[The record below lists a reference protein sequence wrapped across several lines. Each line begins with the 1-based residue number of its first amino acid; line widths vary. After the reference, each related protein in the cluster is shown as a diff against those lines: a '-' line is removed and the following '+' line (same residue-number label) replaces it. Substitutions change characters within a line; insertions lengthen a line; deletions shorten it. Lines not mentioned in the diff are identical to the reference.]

1 VSEDFM
7 AVKESL
13 DIADVASR
21 YGVHVVRH
29 NKAHCPFHTDRTP
42 SMSFYDENRKFH
54 CFSCG
59 EHGDSIDLVQK
70 LLNLSKT
77 EALRE
82 LNDSYRLGL
91 DLDTP
96 PAPEKVRRAILQ
108 RRQRRQEKE
117 NFDRWEKG
125 CFSIFRAYFHALR
138 DWREMYAPKS
148 PDEPLHP
155 RFIEALHRQD
165 YIEYLMDAVFISGS
179 RESKMAFFKSHE
191 GTIRA
196 VEQHLIREG
205 IPYAHRNGAGACPPA
220 GFRPI
225 LIEGGRRPAAAA

>member
-1 VSEDFM
+1 MSEDFM
-7 AVKESL
+7 TVKESL

-29 NKAHCPFHTDRTP
+29 NKAHCPFHTDKTP
-42 SMSFYDENRKFH
+42 SMSFYNGNRKFH

-96 PAPEKVRRAILQ
+96 PSPEKVRRAVSQ
-108 RRQRRQEKE
+108 RRQRQLEKE
-117 NFDRWEKG
+117 SFDRWEKG
-125 CFSIFRAYFHALR
+125 CFNILSAYFRTLR
-138 DWREMYAPKS
+138 EWRERYAPKS
-148 PDEPLHP
+148 PGQPLHP
-155 RFIEALHRQD
+155 RFVEALHRQD
-165 YIEYLMDAVFISGS
+165 YIEYLLDEVMIGGS
-179 RESKMAFFKSHE
+179 RETKLEFFRTHE
-191 GTIRA
+191 GMIRSI
-196 VEQHLIREG
+196 EQLLIWEG
-205 IPYAHRNGAGACPPA
+205 VSYAHGSGAGAYKIA
-220 GFRPI
+220 GFRPVV
-225 LIEGGRRPAAAA
+225 IEGGRRPAAAA